1 MSKTTI
7 ADLFAQTLY
16 LAGVERIYGVVGDSL
31 NGLTDSLRRQ
41 GKIEWVH
48 VRNEEA
54 AAFAAG
60 AEAQLTGRLAACAGS
75 CGPGNM
81 HLINGLYDCN
91 RSRAPVLAIAAQ
103 IPSAEIGSN
112 YFQETRPE
120 ALFREC
126 SVYCETISDADQM
139 PRTLDTAIRA
149 AVGHRGVAVVSMPGD
164 VALRPAQGGL
174 AGAAAALLPPE
185 PRVVP
190 AEDDL
195 RRLAALLNDAGRV
208 TILAGRGCRFGHAQL
223 VQIAERL
230 QAPVVHAL
238 GGKEFVEYDNP
249 YDVGMTGLIGFSSG
263 YDAMMGCDTLLM
275 LGTDFPYRQFY
286 PTRAKVAQIDL
297 RPENLGRRTAIDI
310 GLVGDVGA
318 TIDAL
323 LPLLDSGRD
332 GTFLRDARA
341 DYAKA
346 REGLDELAH
355 GKPGSGIVHPQHVAR
370 LISELADED
379 AVFTCDVGTPT
390 IWAARYLK
398 MNGRRRL
405 LGSFNHGSMANA
417 LPQAIGAQAA
427 YPGRQVVTLSGDGG
441 LAMLMGELLTVRQL
455 RLPVKVMVFNN
466 GTLGFVE
473 MEMKAAGLLE
483 TGVSL
488 DNPDFAAMARAIG
501 IHGVRVTDPGDLES
515 GVRDVLAHPG
525 PALLDAVT
533 ARTELS
539 LPPKIT
545 LEQMKG
551 FTLYMAK
558 AIISGR
564 GDEVVELGKTNAG
577 LLSRFFEK

>member
-1 MSKTTI
+1 MPKTLI
-7 ADLFAQTLY
+7 ADLFVETLE

-31 NGLTDSLRRQ
+31 NGLTEALRRR
-41 GKIEWVH
+41 GAIEWVH

-60 AEAQLTGRLAACAGS
+60 AEAQLTGKLAVCAGS
-75 CGPGNM
+75 CGPGNL
-81 HLINGLYDCN
+81 HLINGLYDCY
-91 RSRAPVLAIAAQ
+91 RTRVPVLAIAAQ

-139 PRTLDTAIRA
+139 PRMLDTAIRA
-149 AVGHRGVAVVSMPGD
+149 AVGHRGVAVVAMPGD
-164 VALRPAQGGL
+164 VALRTTTGVIARSRT
-174 AGAAAALLPPE
+174 ALLPEAATIIPD
-185 PRVVP
+185 RDSL
-190 AEDDL
+190 A
-195 RRLAALLNDAGRV
+195 RLAALLNDAGKV
-208 TILAGRGCRFGHAQL
+208 TILAGRGCRGAHAQL
-223 VQIAERL
+223 VALAGVL

-263 YDAMMGCDTLLM
+263 YDAMMECDTLLM

-286 PTRAKVAQIDL
+286 PEKAKVAQIDL
-297 RPENLGRRTAIDI
+297 RPENLGRRTAIDL

-318 TIDAL
+318 TIDHV
-323 LPLLDSGRD
+323 LPLLTRERD
-332 GTFLRDARA
+332 GAFLRDARE
-341 DYAKA
+341 DYAKS
-346 REGLDELAH
+346 RKGLDEL
-355 GKPGSGIVHPQHVAR
+355 GTGTPGSGVIHPQHVAR
-370 LISELADED
+370 IVSDLASDD
-379 AVFTCDVGTPT
+379 AVFACDVGTPT
-390 IWAARYLK
+390 VWAARYLE

-405 LGSFNHGSMANA
+405 IGSFNHGSMANA

-427 YPGRQVVTLSGDGG
+427 YPGRQIVSLSGDGG

-455 RLPVKVMVFNN
+455 GLPVKIIVFNN

-473 MEMKAAGLLE
+473 MEMKAAGMIE
-483 TGVSL
+483 TGVAL

-501 IHGVRVTDPGDLES
+501 LHGVRVTDPGEVEA
-515 GVRDVLAHPG
+515 GVREVLAHPG

-539 LPPKIT
+539 MPPKIT

-558 AIISGR
+558 AVMSGR
-564 GDEVVELGKTNAG
+564 GDSIVELGKTNAG
-577 LLSRFFEK
+577 LFKTLF

>member
-1 MSKTTI
+1 MSKTNI
-7 ADLFAQTLY
+7 ADLFADTLQ

-31 NGLTDSLRRQ
+31 NGLTDSLRRR
-41 GKIEWVH
+41 GKIEWIH

-60 AEAQLTGRLAACAGS
+60 AEAQLTGKLAVCAGS

-81 HLINGLYDCN
+81 HLINGLYDCH
-91 RSRAPVLAIAAQ
+91 RTRVPVLAIAAQ
-103 IPSAEIGSN
+103 VPSGEIGSN

-149 AVGHRGVAVVSMPGD
+149 AIGHRGVSVVSMPGD
-164 VALRPAQGGL
+164 VALRTTTGLIARSADALRPAP
-174 AGAAAALLPPE
+174 ATI
-185 PRVVP
+185 VP
-190 AEDDL
+190 AAPEIA
-195 RRLAALLNDAGRV
+195 RLAALLNESGRV
-208 TILAGRGCRFGHAQL
+208 TILAGRGCRTAHPQL
-223 VQIAERL
+223 LRIAAAL

-286 PTRAKVAQIDL
+286 PETAKVAQIDL

-310 GLVGDVGA
+310 GLVGDVAA

-323 LPLLDSGRD
+323 LPLLKPGRD
-332 GTFLRDARA
+332 TAFLQSARDNYAEARKDLDALADGT
-341 DYAKA
+341 
-346 REGLDELAH
+346 
-355 GKPGSGIVHPQHVAR
+355 PGSGIIHPQHVAR
-370 LISELADED
+370 VVSEIAAED
-379 AVFTCDVGTPT
+379 AVFTCDVGTPV

-405 LGSFNHGSMANA
+405 IGSFNHGSMANA

-427 YPGRQVVTLSGDGG
+427 HPDRQVVSLSGDGG
-441 LAMLMGELLTVRQL
+441 LAMLMGELLTLRQTG
-455 RLPVKVMVFNN
+455 LPVKIIVFNN

-473 MEMKAAGLLE
+473 MEMKAAGLIE
-483 TGVSL
+483 TGVAL

-501 IHGVRVTDPGDLES
+501 LHGVRITDPGEVEA
-515 GVRDVLAHPG
+515 GIRDVLAYPG

-539 LPPKIT
+539 MPPKIT

-564 GDEVVELGKTNAG
+564 GDSVLELGKTNAG
-577 LLSRFFEK
+577 LLKRLF

>member
-1 MSKTTI
+1 MPKTQI
-7 ADLFAQTLY
+7 ADLFAETLY

-48 VRNEEA
+48 MRNEEA

-60 AEAQLTGRLAACAGS
+60 AEAQLTGRLAVCAGS

-91 RSRAPVLAIAAQ
+91 RTRVPVLAIAAQ
-103 IPSAEIGSN
+103 VPSGEIGSN

-139 PRTLDTAIRA
+139 PRTLETAIRA
-149 AVGHRGVAVVSMPGD
+149 AVGRRGVSVVAMPGD
-164 VALRPAQGGL
+164 VALRQTTGTL
-174 AGAAAALLPPE
+174 ARSAAALLPPQSTI
-185 PRVVP
+185 VP
-190 AEDDL
+190 AEADL
-195 RRLAALLNDAGRV
+195 ASLAALLNGAKV
-208 TILAGRGCRFGHAQL
+208 TILAGRGCRTAHAEL
-223 VQIAERL
+223 VKVAELL

-263 YDAMMGCDTLLM
+263 YDSMMECDVLLM

-286 PTRAKVAQIDL
+286 PVKAKVAQIDL
-297 RPENLGRRTAIDI
+297 LPENLGRRTAIDI

-318 TIDAL
+318 TLRAL
-323 LPLLDSGRD
+323 IPLLTAASD
-332 GTFLRDARA
+332 GAFLQSALENYAEAR
-341 DYAKA
+341 K
-346 REGLDELAH
+346 GLDELAD
-355 GKPGSGIVHPQHVAR
+355 GTPGSGVIHPQHVAR
-370 LISELADED
+370 VVSALAADD
-379 AVFTCDVGTPT
+379 AVFACDVGTPT
-390 IWAARYLK
+390 IWAARYLA

-405 LGSFNHGSMANA
+405 IGSFNHGSMANA
-417 LPQAIGAQAA
+417 LPQAIGVQSAFPA
-427 YPGRQVVTLSGDGG
+427 RQVVTLSGDGG
-441 LAMLMGELLTVRQL
+441 LAMLMGELLTLRQSG
-455 RLPVKVMVFNN
+455 LPVKIIVFNN

-473 MEMKAAGLLE
+473 MEMKAAGLVE
-483 TGVSL
+483 TGVAL

-501 IHGVRVTDPGDLES
+501 LHGVRITDPGEVEA
-515 GVRDVLAHPG
+515 GVREVLAHPG

-539 LPPKIT
+539 MPPKIT

-558 AIISGR
+558 AILSGR
-564 GDEVVELGKTNAG
+564 GDSVVELGKTNAG
-577 LLSRFFEK
+577 LLKRLF